1 MGMTAVEKILAAHA
15 GRERVKA
22 GEIVHVE
29 ADWSY
34 ADDISAPLAIEI
46 LERHGIDRLF
56 DPSRLFFTPCMF
68 SPSKDSVS
76 AAIHRKMREFA
87 KRHGIALYE
96 GGELGIHHALAVELG
111 YALPGTVIAAGS
123 SHAST
128 AGALGAFAI
137 GMGSTD
143 LAALWATGRIHLQV
157 PETIRLK
164 IEGRPG
170 RWTSAKDLIL
180 YAVSK
185 LGFDGAR
192 YRVLECS
199 GGTVSSLDIEGRFTL
214 ANMAVETGAK
224 TAFLEADQVAE
235 AYLKGRA
242 KRPYR
247 IVAGDSE
254 ADYAR
259 TVEIT
264 VDGLEPLIA
273 MPPSPAHVK
282 PISEVGEI
290 PLDQVYIGSCT
301 NGWLGDLRQAA
312 EIIRGKKVAPWV
324 RLIIIPNT
332 PRIYRQ
338 ALQEGLIETFLEA
351 RAVVSVPTCGPCL
364 GSYMGVL
371 AAGERCLS
379 TSSRNF
385 LGRMGAKGSEI
396 YLANPA
402 VAAASAVAG
411 RIISPEALY

>member
-1 MGMTAVEKILAAHA
+1 MGMTAVEKILADHA
-15 GRERVKA
+15 GLDRVKA

-34 ADDISAPLAIEI
+34 ADDISAPLAIEV

-68 SPSKDSVS
+68 SPSKDFVS
-76 AAIHRKMREFA
+76 AAIIQRMRAFA
-87 KRHGIALYE
+87 KRHGITLYE
-96 GGELGIHHALAVELG
+96 GGEMGIHHALAVELG
-111 YALPGTVIAAGS
+111 YALPGTLIAAGS

-137 GMGSTD
+137 GLGSTD

-157 PETIRLK
+157 PETIKLV
-164 IEGRPG
+164 IGGELG
-170 RWTSAKDLIL
+170 RWASAKDLVL

-185 LGFDGAR
+185 LGLDGAR
-192 YRVLECS
+192 YRVLEFS
-199 GGTVSSLDIEGRFTL
+199 GWAVSSLDIEGRFTL
-214 ANMAVETGAK
+214 ANMGVEAGAK
-224 TAFLEADQVAE
+224 TAFIEPDGVAE
-235 AYLKGRA
+235 HHLRGRA
-242 KRPYR
+242 KGPYR
-247 IVAGDSE
+247 IVKGDSE
-254 ADYAR
+254 AGYAR

-273 MPPSPAHVK
+273 LPPSPANVK
-282 PISEVGEI
+282 PISEVGEV

-324 RLIIIPNT
+324 RLIVIPST
-332 PRIYRQ
+332 PRVYKQ

-371 AAGERCLS
+371 AAGERCLA

-385 LGRMGAKGSEI
+385 IGRMGAKGSEV

-402 VAAASAVAG
+402 VAAASALAG
-411 RIISPEALY
+411 RIISPDAL